1 MAIEK
6 MTIPGTD
13 TAIWGEPV
21 NINFFLNTDL
31 VPDTVAGRTVSNQT
45 VRSHTR
51 RQYPG
56 DTTAI
61 NVSSHQRQMLVD
73 PGRRSGNAL
82 PGSSF
87 RVVSDAGLP
96 AEENRQFTVQG
107 RWEDV
112 VDLFAGDAAML
123 VQLYSPR
130 GTRYV
135 VDGTTP

>member
-1 MAIEK
+1 MTIQK

-13 TAIWGEPV
+13 SAIWGEPV

-31 VPDTVAGRTVSNQT
+31 VPDTAAGRQVSNQQ

-56 DTTAI
+56 DATPI
-61 NVSSHQRQMLVD
+61 NVSAHGRQMLVD
-73 PGRRSGNAL
+73 PGRKSGNAL
-82 PGSSF
+82 PGNSF

-96 AEENRQFTVQG
+96 GEENRQFTLQG
-107 RWEDV
+107 RWEDLV
-112 VDLFAGDAAML
+112 NLFVGDAAMQ
-123 VQLYSPR
+123 VHLYSPS

-135 VDGTTP
+135 VDAATP

>member
-6 MTIPGTD
+6 MTIPNT
-13 TAIWGEPV
+13 TSAIWGEPA

-31 VPDTVAGRTVSNQT
+31 VPDTAAGRTQSNQT

-56 DTTAI
+56 DTTPI
-61 NVSSHQRQMLVD
+61 NVSSHGRTMLVD
-73 PGRRSGNAL
+73 PGRKSGNAL
-82 PGSSF
+82 PGDSF

-96 AEENRQFTVQG
+96 GMENRQFTLQG
-107 RWEDV
+107 RWEDLV
-112 VDLFAGDAAML
+112 NLFVAEAAMQ
-123 VQLYSPR
+123 VHLYSPS

-135 VDGTTP
+135 VDAAAP